1 MSVTAV
7 PLRPVRR
14 SYLVWIWVAVVAA
27 VVVAAL
33 LARQGDAALVREARG
48 AGVTTTA
55 SGLPYKVIQPG
66 QGGVHPTAT
75 DVALVNYTGRLID
88 GTVFDASKQP
98 TPMPLSSVLPGF
110 AEALKLMPKGSKYRF
125 WLPAKLGYG
134 DHANGPIP
142 ANSELVFDV
151 EMIDFIPESVLRQM
165 QAQQSMMGGAGG
177 PGGMPGGAPGAPSPR

>member
-7 PLRPVRR
+7 PIRPVRR
-14 SYLVWIWVAVVAA
+14 SYLVWIWVAVAVAL
-27 VVVAAL
+27 VVAAL
-33 LARQGDAALVREARG
+33 LARQGDAALLREARG
-48 AGVTTTA
+48 AGVVTTA
-55 SGLPYKVIQPG
+55 SGLQYKVIKPG
-66 QGGVHPTAT
+66 QGGAHPTAT

-134 DHANGPIP
+134 DRANGPIP
-142 ANSELVFDV
+142 ANSMLVFDV
-151 EMIDFIPESVLRQM
+151 ELIDFIPESVLRQM
-165 QAQQSMMGGAGG
+165 QAQQSMMGAM
-177 PGGMPGGAPGAPSPR
+177 PGGAPGGAPGAPSPR

>member
-27 VVVAAL
+27 IVVAAL
-33 LARQGDAALVREARG
+33 LARQGDAALLREARG
-48 AGVTTTA
+48 ADVTTNA
-55 SGLPYKVIQPG
+55 SGLQDKVIQPG
-66 QGGVHPTAT
+66 QGGAHPTAT

-110 AEALKLMPKGSKYRF
+110 AEALKLMPKGAKYRF

-134 DHANGPIP
+134 DRANGPIP

-151 EMIDFIPESVLRQM
+151 EMIDFIPEAVLRQM
-165 QAQQSMMGGAGG
+165 QAQQSMMGGGV

>member
-7 PLRPVRR
+7 PIRPVRR
-14 SYLVWIWVAVVAA
+14 SYLVWIWVAVAVAL
-27 VVVAAL
+27 VVAAL
-33 LARQGDAALVREARG
+33 LARQGDAALLREARG
-48 AGVTTTA
+48 AGVVTTA
-55 SGLPYKVIQPG
+55 SGLQYKVIEPG
-66 QGGVHPTAT
+66 QGGAHPTAS

-134 DHANGPIP
+134 DRANGPIP
-142 ANSELVFDV
+142 ANSMLVFDV
-151 EMIDFIPESVLRQM
+151 ELIDFIPESVLRQM
-165 QAQQSMMGGAGG
+165 QAQQSMMGAM
-177 PGGMPGGAPGAPSPR
+177 PGGAPGGAPGAPSPR

>member
-27 VVVAAL
+27 IVVAAL
-33 LARQGDAALVREARG
+33 LARQGDAALLREARG
-48 AGVTTTA
+48 ADVTTNA
-55 SGLPYKVIQPG
+55 SGLQYKVIQPG
-66 QGGVHPTAT
+66 QGGAHPTAT

-110 AEALKLMPKGSKYRF
+110 AEALKLMPKGAKYRF

-134 DHANGPIP
+134 DRANGPIP